1 GESGPAFD
9 DLAGSVPPSVAPP
22 PARLAVAPPMRAPA
36 VVVPAVAADIAD
48 LEFEDSDSLEVEE
61 EEEIVFDEEVEQL
74 EPAEF
79 GVLSARPQ
87 QPLPSNF
94 PSSVPPGQQWPAR
107 ASSQPAAAARA
118 PSLPPLPSL
127 PSPRRGSSAPPPSG
141 GFDTAFLD
149 SLDDEQRLPAFPD
162 QAEIEFGDE
171 PPTRQIQPS
180 MVDLPARAR
189 VVTPSLPIDRTTA
202 AEYAQRSQA
211 RRPETPEDI
220 EHELGV
226 DLSLGTTRPPPQDL
240 RERLAP
246 TPGRASVRSSGPPTV
261 PTNAR
266 G

>member
-1 GESGPAFD
+1 AETAIEAGQAIRARELFLLAQRLEHGPGESGPAFD

-127 PSPRRGSSAPPPSG
+127 PSPRRGSS
-141 GFDTAFLD
+141 
-149 SLDDEQRLPAFPD
+149 
-162 QAEIEFGDE
+162 
-171 PPTRQIQPS
+171 
-180 MVDLPARAR
+180 
-189 VVTPSLPIDRTTA
+189 
-202 AEYAQRSQA
+202 
-211 RRPETPEDI
+211 
-220 EHELGV
+220 
-226 DLSLGTTRPPPQDL
+226 
-240 RERLAP
+240 
-246 TPGRASVRSSGPPTV
+246 
-261 PTNAR
+261 
-266 G
+266 